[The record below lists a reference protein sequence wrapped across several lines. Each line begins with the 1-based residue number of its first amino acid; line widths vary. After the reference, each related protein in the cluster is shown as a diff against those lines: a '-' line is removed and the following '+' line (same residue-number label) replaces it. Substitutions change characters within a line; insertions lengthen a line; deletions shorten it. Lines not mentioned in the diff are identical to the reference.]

1 MSYDDQL
8 RELKREAKSLASNY
22 YALTGRPLG
31 IVGEIA
37 EMEAAELL
45 GLRLAD
51 ARAPGFDAYRNRNG
65 VTDRI
70 QVKGRAVDPEDRYR
84 GRCPAIKCGDKFD
97 HALVVLLDR
106 LTLDVLE
113 IWEATEAA
121 VQARLTAPGSK
132 SRNER
137 GSMGLSQ
144 FKSIAHKVWP
154 VSDEQ
159 TDFHIF
165 AELAAMKMSAVVA

>member
-8 RELKREAKSLASNY
+8 RELKRDAKSLASKY

-45 GLRLAD
+45 GLKLAD
-51 ARAPGFDAYRNRNG
+51 ARAPGFDAYRSRDG

-70 QVKGRAVDPEDRYR
+70 QVKGRAVDPRDRYR
-84 GRCPAIKCGDKFD
+84 GRCPSIKCGDQFD
-97 HALVVLLDR
+97 HAVVVLLDR

-121 VQARLTAPGSK
+121 VQARLAAPGSK

-144 FKSIAHKVWP
+144 FKSIAQRIWP
-154 VSDEQ
+154 V
-159 TDFHIF
+159 TDKLANIQVS
-165 AELAAMKMSAVVA
+165 AELAATKLCGVGT